1 MGGQAELSSLP
12 ISAHISHS
20 IIKMVFNRFV
30 EIGRVAYIAFGAEEG
45 KLAVIVDVVDQ
56 NRALVDGPH
65 TGVKRQVVP
74 FKQLHLTEHVIKIG
88 HSARTGSV
96 KKAWDAAEV
105 SQKWEASTWAKKL
118 ASRQRRALVTDFERF
133 KLMKAKQAGGPPKP
147 KRVNKK
153 PHLSARAQMSA

>member
-1 MGGQAELSSLP
+1 MG
-12 ISAHISHS
+12 S

-30 EIGRVAYIAFGAEEG
+30 ENGRVAYIAFGAEEG

-96 KKAWDAAEV
+96 KKAWDAAEIT
-105 SQKWEASTWAKKL
+105 QKWEASTWAKKL

-133 KLMKAKQAGGPPKP
+133 KLIRPSRLATVSSTSRWA
-147 KRVNKK
+147 RCAR
-153 PHLSARAQMSA
+153 LSRRLAAHPSPSESTRSPI